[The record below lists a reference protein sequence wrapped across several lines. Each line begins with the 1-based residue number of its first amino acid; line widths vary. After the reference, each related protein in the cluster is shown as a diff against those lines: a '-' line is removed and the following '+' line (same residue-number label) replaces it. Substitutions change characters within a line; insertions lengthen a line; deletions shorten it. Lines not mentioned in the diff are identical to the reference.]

1 MAARLLFFGKVRD
14 AGADLSV
21 APAEV
26 ETLGQLRAWL
36 ERAAPELARA
46 LVGAKVRVAVDGEL
60 IDDDGFSI
68 ATARE
73 VAFLP
78 PMSGG

>member
-1 MAARLLFFGKVRD
+1 MAARLLFLGKVRD

-21 APAEV
+21 APTEV
-26 ETLGQLRAWL
+26 ETLGQLRAWI

-46 LVGAKVRVAVDGEL
+46 LASAKVRVAVDGE
-60 IDDDGFSI
+60 IVDDESVSI
-68 ATARE
+68 LNARE